1 MKNRKSWFRMWKIL
15 SFAFSMFLQVYWFR
29 IRKKSAME
37 WDVLWE
43 KLGRQFRQILFELEG
58 VLIKVGQF
66 ISIRKDLLPSSF
78 IDQIQDLVD
87 QVPPS
92 AWQDIKR
99 VLEHEWGEPI
109 ENVLLSIETK
119 AVASASI
126 GEVYRGKLKDGT
138 DVAIKVQRPSIPS
151 IMRTDFRSLAI
162 IIWFAQY
169 FAPIPKGFIN
179 FKMLFKELKYV
190 IERELDFN
198 KELETISHFRDRFA
212 SYQQLTIPNIYP
224 QNCTSKVLVMDWIEG
239 VRITDVDF
247 LDRSQINREELAQ
260 RLLRIFLPQ
269 WLEAG
274 VFHADPHAGNVLVK
288 SDGSIVLLDFGMV
301 GEISKKD
308 ATNFQNLMQ
317 AILLK
322 NYAQAAVILK
332 DLGFLLPGANLNIIE
347 NLLKD
352 VLTLDLQQVKEMD
365 VFTVKKEMNDM
376 VKLLPIQVPTRFI
389 FLGRSFVTIEGM
401 LQTINPNKEM
411 LDIIKP
417 AFSDWLKQGKS
428 NNWKL
433 VLQWMNA
440 LPIFKIFHSLKDL
453 LETPQRLVVQKEALQ
468 QREFYFSIYENQK
481 KQAFILSILGFIGTF
496 TGMYVHYSILWKVSL
511 GLLAV
516 ASIFYIISSWR
527 QRKWL
532 KRMNRKTMY

>member
-1 MKNRKSWFRMWKIL
+1 MWKIL
-15 SFAFSMFLQVYWFR
+15 SFAFSMFIQVYWFR
-29 IRKKSAME
+29 IRKKSEME
-37 WDVLWE
+37 WDALWE
-43 KLGRQFRQILFELEG
+43 KLGRQFRQTLFELEG

-78 IDQIQDLVD
+78 ITQIQDLVD
-87 QVPPS
+87 RVPSSP
-92 AWQDIKR
+92 WEEIKN
-99 VLEHEWGEPI
+99 VLEKEWGNSI
-109 ENVLLSIETK
+109 ENVLLSVETK

-151 IMRTDFRSLAI
+151 LMRIDFRSLGI
-162 IIWFAQY
+162 IIWFAQH
-169 FAPIPKGFIN
+169 FAPVPKGFIN

-198 KELETISHFRDRFA
+198 KELETIKHFRQRFEP
-212 SYQQLTIPNIYP
+212 YPKLTIPNIYP
-224 QNCTSKVLVMDWIEG
+224 DFSTSQVLVMEWIEG

-247 LDRSQINREELAQ
+247 LDTAQIDREELAQ
-260 RLLRIFLPQ
+260 RLIRIFLPQ

-288 SDGSIVLLDFGMV
+288 ADGTIVLLDFGMV
-301 GEISKKD
+301 GEISRKD
-308 ATNFQNLMQ
+308 ANNFQNLMQ

-322 NYAQAAVILK
+322 NYVQAAEILR
-332 DLGFLLPGANLNIIE
+332 DLGFLLPGANLKIIE

-352 VLTLDLQQVKEMD
+352 VLTMDLNQLKEMD
-365 VFTVKKEMNDM
+365 LFAVKKEMNDM
-376 VKLLPIQVPTRFI
+376 LKSLPIQVPTRFI

-401 LQTINPNKEM
+401 LQTINPNKEI

-417 AFSDWLKQGKS
+417 AFTDWLTQGDS
-428 NNWKL
+428 NKWKL
-433 VLQWMNA
+433 LLKWMNA
-440 LPIFKIFHSLKDL
+440 LPIFKVFHSFQELI
-453 LETPQRLVVQKEALQ
+453 ETPGQLLVQKEALQ

-481 KQAFILSILGFIGTF
+481 KQTFILFALGIVGIFSGIYLQYPILSKASGGLIGI
-496 TGMYVHYSILWKVSL
+496 SSL
-511 GLLAV
+511 
-516 ASIFYIISSWR
+516 IYIVSSWR

-532 KRMNRKTMY
+532 KIMDRKTKY